1 MTKIYIL
8 ERNGVPFYVGKT
20 KHVIRRKHLHRRTY
34 GLDINLYVIDEVE
47 DGESRNVIE
56 EDNIW

>member
-20 KHVIRRKHLHRRTY
+20 KGNWRENKHKLKF
-34 GLDINLYVIDEVE
+34 GGDINFIEIDTVE
-47 DGESRNVIE
+47 DCEWLFWE
-56 EDNIW
+56 T